1 MNQLSKI
8 MLQFEGNLKWEWP
21 FLNETDLLLKYS
33 MLMSFVVLIVIF
45 IIQVLNRSWVRI
57 WIWWIFK
64 KDFDFCSVSI
74 EFYMYTTVSTFLM
87 FLLSALIWFKKLWD
101 YFSPALESAP
111 GNVNPPSN
119 KFLHMIYNFSFYI
132 MSSAIWRTLIYLQ
145 VVIIL
150 VTVSILHLVRD

>member
-1 MNQLSKI
+1 
-8 MLQFEGNLKWEWP
+8 
-21 FLNETDLLLKYS
+21 
-33 MLMSFVVLIVIF
+33 
-45 IIQVLNRSWVRI
+45 
-57 WIWWIFK
+57 
-64 KDFDFCSVSI
+64 
-74 EFYMYTTVSTFLM
+74 MYTTVSTFLM

-150 VTVSILHLVRD
+150 VTVSILHLVRDYR